1 MKIYL
6 HVYTVL
12 KKITFSYS
20 FNHTFNQHIFCFSR
34 FRNGCAREKIK
45 GVKSIGKVQCHVIRY
60 PSAREDSDCFFFGA
74 RWLSIKYFPGSWGF
88 CSCLWT
94 LFRWADRLTV
104 LLKSFN
110 LFLHQIVVNV
120 DVFVI
125 LFTLVFEHCYVC
137 VVSPNTACG
146 CMHITYKTFQE
157 REERKRMSEWLSNQE
172 ILYIYE
178 CSICK

>member
-1 MKIYL
+1 MWIHWEGPMSCDQISL
-6 HVYTVL
+6 RAG
-12 KKITFSYS
+12 
-20 FNHTFNQHIFCFSR
+20 R
-34 FRNGCAREKIK
+34 FGL
-45 GVKSIGKVQCHVIRY
+45 V
-60 PSAREDSDCFFFGA
+60 FFGA

-104 LLKSFN
+104 LLKSYN

-125 LFTLVFEHCYVC
+125 LFTLVFEHCCVF

-157 REERKRMSEWLSNQE
+157 REERKRMSEWISEQE

>member
-1 MKIYL
+1 MCTWKNKGCEIHWEGPMSCDQISL
-6 HVYTVL
+6 RAG
-12 KKITFSYS
+12 
-20 FNHTFNQHIFCFSR
+20 R
-34 FRNGCAREKIK
+34 FGL
-45 GVKSIGKVQCHVIRY
+45 V
-60 PSAREDSDCFFFGA
+60 FFFGA

-125 LFTLVFEHCYVC
+125 LFTLVFEHCCVC

-157 REERKRMSEWLSNQE
+157 REERKRMSEWLSKQE

>member
-45 GVKSIGKVQCHVIRY
+45 GVNPLGRSNVMWSDIPPRGKIRTV
-60 PSAREDSDCFFFGA
+60 FFFGA

-125 LFTLVFEHCYVC
+125 LFTLVFEHCCVF

-157 REERKRMSEWLSNQE
+157 REERKRMSEWRSKQE

>member
-1 MKIYL
+1 MCTWKNKGCEIHWEGPMSCDQISL
-6 HVYTVL
+6 RAG
-12 KKITFSYS
+12 
-20 FNHTFNQHIFCFSR
+20 R
-34 FRNGCAREKIK
+34 FGL
-45 GVKSIGKVQCHVIRY
+45 
-60 PSAREDSDCFFFGA
+60 FFFGA

>member
-1 MKIYL
+1 MCTWKNKGCEIHWEGPMSCDQISL
-6 HVYTVL
+6 RAG
-12 KKITFSYS
+12 
-20 FNHTFNQHIFCFSR
+20 R
-34 FRNGCAREKIK
+34 FGL
-45 GVKSIGKVQCHVIRY
+45 V
-60 PSAREDSDCFFFGA
+60 FFGA

-125 LFTLVFEHCYVC
+125 LFTLVFEHCCVF
-137 VVSPNTACG
+137 VVSPNTACS

-157 REERKRMSEWLSNQE
+157 REERKRMSEWVSKQE

>member
-1 MKIYL
+1 MWIHWEGPMSCDQISL
-6 HVYTVL
+6 RAG
-12 KKITFSYS
+12 
-20 FNHTFNQHIFCFSR
+20 R
-34 FRNGCAREKIK
+34 FGL
-45 GVKSIGKVQCHVIRY
+45 V
-60 PSAREDSDCFFFGA
+60 FFGA

-125 LFTLVFEHCYVC
+125 LFTLVFEHCCVC

-157 REERKRMSEWLSNQE
+157 REERKRMSEWISEQE